1 MAIEKRSI
9 LGNEKVVGRQFFL
22 YVYGGGQFSYPGYQ
36 KNETGIFC
44 SKFPWFLKTFATF
57 LKNI

>member
-57 LKNI
+57 